1 LATFEPMIDS
11 IIVGYGLAGFH
22 MAWQMQQHQKT
33 FLLVWDQSLKG
44 ASSKA
49 AGVCNPTVLK
59 RYTIAWNGIPFLN
72 YAKTRYTNIEAQLNS
87 PFFDSLPIHRI
98 FTNEREQN
106 DWIVASQ
113 REGLS
118 AFLNPNLVPQTA
130 PDLKNNAGYGIVEQL
145 GKLKIN
151 PLLEQF
157 KQTLGSKQY
166 LNEVFD
172 YSQLTPAKD
181 GVSYKGIQAKRVIFC
196 EGYASK
202 ANPWFNYLPLT
213 GSKGEYL
220 IIKAPQLAR
229 TQIIKGSIFISP
241 LEEGLFWVGASFTQ
255 EDKTATPTPQGK
267 EWLLKK
273 LNALLDT
280 PYEVVLHQAAIRPT
294 VIDRRPLLG
303 AHPSFSNLFI
313 FNGLGTRGVLM
324 APLLSQWLYDHIQEG
339 KQIPNEVAI
348 NRFESYFSN
357 PK

>member
-1 LATFEPMIDS
+1 VE
-11 IIVGYGLAGFH
+11 GLG
-22 MAWQMQQHQKT
+22 KLEINT
-33 FLLVWDQSLKG
+33 L
-44 ASSKA
+44 
-49 AGVCNPTVLK
+49 LK
-59 RYTIAWNGIPFLN
+59 RY
-72 YAKTRYTNIEAQLNS
+72 KETR
-87 PFFDSLPIHRI
+87 D
-98 FTNEREQN
+98 
-106 DWIVASQ
+106 
-113 REGLS
+113 
-118 AFLNPNLVPQTA
+118 PN
-130 PDLKNNAGYGIVEQL
+130 
-145 GKLKIN
+145 
-151 PLLEQF
+151 
-157 KQTLGSKQY
+157 QY
-166 LNEVFD
+166 LNQVFD

-241 LEEGLFWVGASFTQ
+241 LEEGLFWVGASFTR

-303 AHPSFSNLFI
+303 AHHSFSNLFH
-313 FNGLGTRGVLM
+313 F
-324 APLLSQWLYDHIQEG
+324 
-339 KQIPNEVAI
+339 
-348 NRFESYFSN
+348 
-357 PK
+357 